1 MKMATA
7 TKAVKA
13 RAPSVGAVIDQI
25 WAVREE
31 KRRLESQVKEVG
43 LKIEELETALMER
56 LEAEGLDKA
65 TGTKASVSVGSSVVA
80 DVQDWDAFW
89 AYILKNK
96 FTHLLQR
103 RVSEPAYREL
113 LDAGKKVPGVQP
125 FTKRKLNVRTV
136 A

>member
-1 MKMATA
+1 MATA
-7 TKAVKA
+7 VRT
-13 RAPSVGAVIDQI
+13 RAPSVGATIDQI

-31 KRRLESQVKEVG
+31 KRNLEAQVKEVSA
-43 LKIEELETALMER
+43 KIEELEGQLMER
-56 LEAEGLDKA
+56 LEKEGLEKA
-65 TGTKASVSVGSSVVA
+65 AGTKASVSIGSSVVA
-80 DVQDWDAFW
+80 DVQDWDSFW

-96 FTHLLQR
+96 YTHLLQR

-125 FTKRKLNVRTV
+125 FTKRKLNIRTV

>member
-1 MKMATA
+1 MATA

>member
-1 MKMATA
+1 MATA
-7 TKAVKA
+7 TKTVKT

-31 KRRLESQVKEVG
+31 KRRLEAQVKEVA

-89 AYILKNK
+89 GFIFKNK
-96 FTHLLQR
+96 YTHLLQR

>member
-1 MKMATA
+1 MATA
-7 TKAVKA
+7 VKT

-31 KRRLESQVKEVG
+31 KRRLEAEVKEVA
-43 LKIEELETALMER
+43 LKIEELETQLMER
-56 LEAEGLDKA
+56 LEKEGLEKA
-65 TGTKASVSVGSSVVA
+65 SGAKASVSVGTSVVA

-89 AYILKNK
+89 VYILKNK
-96 FTHLLQR
+96 YTHLLQR

>member
-1 MKMATA
+1 MATA
-7 TKAVKA
+7 TKTVKT

-31 KRRLESQVKEVG
+31 KRRLEAQVKEVA

-65 TGTKASVSVGSSVVA
+65 TGTKASVSVGTSVVA

-89 AYILKNK
+89 VYILKNK
-96 FTHLLQR
+96 YTHLLQR